1 MPGGVAKALA
11 IARANLT
18 RFLRDRSN
26 YFFVFLFPIGLI
38 LIFGLTFG
46 GDEGVVIGVSA
57 GREPLAQRLVT
68 ALEARPDVAV
78 VRVDDQAELR
88 ERVERGGLT
97 AGVVVPAGLAESLAA
112 GKGPE
117 LTFLAGA
124 AGGQYQVVV
133 AAAVSDVA
141 ERLRAARF
149 VADRAGLPL
158 EEALARVDAAV
169 AGGPALRVARE
180 WVGESS
186 FGDDVQTFDVAAGSQ
201 LVLFVFLTGLTGAAP
216 LIQSRQLG
224 VSRRMLGSPTSPVT
238 IVVGEALGRYAT
250 ALFQGV
256 YIMAATRLLFGVEW
270 GDLAAAVALLAVF
283 AAVAAGAAMLVGS
296 TFAND
301 QAASGV
307 SIMLGLGLAALG
319 GAMVPLEIFGPTMR
333 GVAKVVPHSWA
344 VEGYAALLRHGGGLL
359 DVLPHLGVLAAFA
372 VVLFA
377 LAAWRF
383 RARLLEG

>member
-1 MPGGVAKALA
+1 MGVAKALA

-26 YFFVFLFPIGLI
+26 YFFVFLFPVGLI

-46 GDEGVVIGVSA
+46 GDEGVAIGVTA
-57 GREPLAQRLVT
+57 GPDPLAQRFVA
-68 ALEARPDVAV
+68 ALEDRPGVTV
-78 VRVDDQAELR
+78 TRVDDPAQLS
-88 ERVERGGLT
+88 ERVERGDLA
-97 AGVVVPAGLAESLAA
+97 AGVVVPDDLGDRLASGEAGELA
-112 GKGPE
+112 
-117 LTFLAGA
+117 FLASA
-124 AGGQYQVVV
+124 TGGQYQVIV
-133 AAAVSDVA
+133 AAAVSELA

-149 VADRAGLPL
+149 VAERSGLTL
-158 EEALARVDAAV
+158 DDALARVDDAA
-169 AGGPALRVARE
+169 AGGPALRVARQ

-201 LVLFVFLTGLTGAAP
+201 LVLFVFLTGLTGAAA

-224 VSRRMLGSPTSPVT
+224 VSRRMLGSPTSAVT

-250 ALFQGV
+250 AVFQGL
-256 YIMAATRLLFGVEW
+256 YIMAATRLLFGVHW
-270 GDLAAAVALLAVF
+270 GDPLAAVALLAVF

-333 GVAKVVPHSWA
+333 AVAKVVPHSWA
-344 VEGYAALLRHGGGLL
+344 VEGFAELLRHGGGIA

-383 RARLLEG
+383 RAKLLEG